1 MSASASSPP
10 PSVIVA
16 RLRAAGCVFA
26 EDEARLLIAAA
37 STPADL
43 AAMVDR
49 RAAGLPLEHVVGWAE
64 FRGLRIAVDP
74 GVFVPRRRSEFL
86 VREAAG
92 LARRPAGLPGQA
104 PRAARRTAAS
114 RPGHS
119 PGPARQAASRPGQ
132 TGPPVV
138 IVDLCCGS
146 GALGAAVAA
155 ALDQAELH
163 AADIDPAAVR
173 CARRNLAARGGRV
186 CEGDLYQPLPSR
198 LRGRVGILIANV
210 PYVPTDAVRTLP
222 PEARLHEARQALDG
236 GPDGLD
242 MLRRVAAEAP
252 LWLAPGGHLLTETS
266 ERQARPA
273 TEAFALGGLAAR
285 VVSSADQNATVIIG
299 TKPAGRVRPDE
310 PAWRASFAAT

>member
-64 FRGLRIAVDP
+64 FCGLRIAVDP

-86 VREAAG
+86 VGPCRAG
-92 LARRPAGLPGQA
+92 RR
-104 PRAARRTAAS
+104 RAA
-114 RPGHS
+114 PL
-119 PGPARQAASRPGQ
+119 
-132 TGPPVV
+132 V

-146 GALGAAVAA
+146 GALGAALAA
-155 ALDQAELH
+155 VLEQAELH

-186 CEGDLYQPLPSR
+186 YEGDLYQPLPSR
-198 LRGRVGILIANV
+198 LRGRIDILIANV

-222 PEARLHEARQALDG
+222 PEARLHEARQGA
-236 GPDGLD
+236 
-242 MLRRVAAEAP
+242 RRR
-252 LWLAPGGHLLTETS
+252 PG
-266 ERQARPA
+266 
-273 TEAFALGGLAAR
+273 
-285 VVSSADQNATVIIG
+285 
-299 TKPAGRVRPDE
+299 
-310 PAWRASFAAT
+310 RA